1 MNDDT
6 TAESDIPMMDSKPP
20 RVSINI
26 NSGEAVVREVWDML
40 RYLDDK
46 ADRIGDICRLD
57 EADLESLRYA
67 NEQLDHAENIIGSM
81 RNQIERPI
89 LESED

>member
-6 TAESDIPMMDSKPP
+6 TAEPDIPMMDSKPP

>member
-1 MNDDT
+1 M
-6 TAESDIPMMDSKPP
+6 SDEPIAKEDVPMMGNKGPKIVDISE
-20 RVSINI
+20 
-26 NSGEAVVREVWDML
+26 GEAVVREVWDML

-46 ADRIGDICRLD
+46 ADRIGEICRLD
-57 EADLESLRYA
+57 NADVESLRYA
-67 NEQLDHAENIIGSM
+67 NEQLDHAENMIGAM